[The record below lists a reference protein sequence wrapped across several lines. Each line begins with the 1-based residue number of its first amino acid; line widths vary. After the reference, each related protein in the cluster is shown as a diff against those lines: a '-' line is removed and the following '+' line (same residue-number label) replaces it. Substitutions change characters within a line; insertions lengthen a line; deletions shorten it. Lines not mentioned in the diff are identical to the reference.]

1 MSADKK
7 RSEGSTSR
15 SIEPKPLGP
24 NSYMWKDFGSYL
36 YHFMLPQAFVL
47 QSAHPIIDMAITK
60 EKKYLLD
67 PWGRA
72 VNSTALLWPVVYARP
87 ENAIEKGRAL
97 RELHRH
103 IKGEGPNGKRYYG
116 LDPEAYSWVHITGFD
131 ASTRM
136 YECFGTPLN
145 PEQRAQVF
153 SEWKQMG
160 SMLGIRDADI
170 PQTEA
175 EYWKKFDEIVIDR
188 LEYGEALKDLLD
200 PGYFSSYP
208 KPKNFQYI
216 PNALW
221 KLAMLV
227 PGWLL
232 HKICIATLP
241 EKFRYKLNIPLNK
254 RDVLIFKSASWFIRK
269 LYPLLPEK
277 FSYIPLALRA
287 RRDARAY
294 PEAYRESYQEP
305 SAATTEEFA

>member
-1 MSADKK
+1 MSADQIKN
-7 RSEGSTSR
+7 EASTSR
-15 SIEPKPLGP
+15 GIEPRPLGP

-72 VNSTALLWPVVYARP
+72 ASSTALLWPVVYARP
-87 ENAIEKGRAL
+87 EQAIEKGRAL

-103 IKGEGPNGKRYYG
+103 IKGVGPDGQRYHA

-131 ASTRM
+131 ATTRM
-136 YECFGTPLN
+136 YDYFGTPLT

-160 SMLGIRDADI
+160 SMLGIREADI

-175 EYWKKFDEIVIDR
+175 AYWKKFDEIIVNR
-188 LEYGEALKDLLD
+188 LEYGEALKDLLN

-208 KPKNFQYI
+208 RPEHLTHVPQG
-216 PNALW
+216 LW
-221 KLAMLV
+221 KLAMLF
-227 PGWLL
+227 PGWIL

-241 EKFRYKLNIPLNK
+241 ETLRYKLNIPFRK
-254 RDVLIFKSASWFIRK
+254 RDAMIFNTVAWLVKK
-269 LYPLLPEK
+269 TYPFLPER
-277 FSYIPLALRA
+277 FRYIPLARRA

-294 PEAYRESYQEP
+294 PEAYREPYGEAP
-305 SAATTEEFA
+305 VNANEEYA